1 MNRTSNDSLRNP
13 AILILGVWFLAALG
27 IGASGT
33 LSRFPRPG
41 IQILLA
47 LLTFLLLFFFFR
59 SQRFRQW
66 VLNLDVRWLVA
77 LHLCRFVGFY
87 FLWLY
92 SSGELP
98 YAFAVPGG

>member
-1 MNRTSNDSLRNP
+1 
-13 AILILGVWFLAALG
+13 
-27 IGASGT
+27 
-33 LSRFPRPG
+33 
-41 IQILLA
+41 
-47 LLTFLLLFFFFR
+47 
-59 SQRFRQW
+59 
-66 VLNLDVRWLVA
+66 LNLDVRWLVA